1 VKRAAVLIG
10 VDQVGGM
17 PPLKDAAKGVRRM
30 EQWARSQKIDTVD
43 VLTDENNGSVEVGSI
58 KKAIKRI
65 VESGSFDQ
73 LIVYF
78 AGHGVNIRYG
88 EYWLLSDA
96 PSDTQAAVNVQGSEV
111 LARFAGIPHVVFF
124 SDACRTAAEG
134 IRAQLVTGSEIFPN
148 EGADALEKPVDQF
161 FACTLGRP
169 AHEIR
174 DPKATTQEFSALYTD
189 ALVAALRGNDNRVLD
204 WITEGAERIGLVRPR
219 QLKEYLL
226 GAVTARLKHL
236 NLQTKIIQVP
246 DARITSS
253 NDAWVS
259 RILAGDMERG
269 VAPVPISATTTIA
282 MVSASLLQTALASD
296 SVRLRAELDNAR
308 AISAVPESGLVKT
321 FKQTAAPFGPMHHES
336 KCGFKVRGDRI
347 VEAVSTGAETE
358 LFAIPSNVARVNT
371 LRYPGA
377 SVLLIFEDGSGVVL
391 PAIPEFLAAL
401 TVEDGELVDV
411 AYEPSDN
418 TSRWHEFEQY
428 GKEIRTLRAL
438 AASSTKDGVFRLEGQ
453 GALGVARR
461 LQYAKSVDPT
471 LAIYAAY
478 AYQDLRRSDLIR
490 EMSGYMGGDLGGRLF
505 DIALLARELEKK
517 QQGHCPECLAL
528 RRCCRRDGPCSVP
541 IVCCCQHRLRISD
554 ERCSRRSGRCL
565 MMKALSSFALHFREE
580 KSDDKA
586 IGVHTWPSPRTQGL
600 KIAEGRVD

>member
-1 VKRAAVLIG
+1 
-10 VDQVGGM
+10 M
-17 PPLKDAAKGVRRM
+17 PPLRDAAKGVRRM
-30 EQWARSQKIDTVD
+30 EQWARTQKIDLVE
-43 VLTDENNGSVEVGSI
+43 VFTDENDGSVEVGSI

-65 VESGSFDQ
+65 VESGTFDQ

-174 DPKATTQEFSALYTD
+174 DPNTTTQEFSALYTD
-189 ALVAALRGNDNRVLD
+189 ALVAALRGSDNRVLD
-204 WITEGAERIGLVRPR
+204 WTTQDAERIALVRPR

-226 GAVTARLKHL
+226 GAVTARLKDL

-253 NDAWVS
+253 PDAWVS
-259 RILAGDMERG
+259 RILAGDIERG
-269 VAPVPISATTTIA
+269 AAPISLTATTTIA
-282 MVSASLLQTALASD
+282 MISASLLQTALTGD
-296 SVRLRAELDNAR
+296 PVRLRTEINNAR
-308 AISAVPESGLVKT
+308 AVSGVPESGLIKT
-321 FKQTAAPFGPMHHES
+321 FEQTAVPFGPMHHES
-336 KCGFKVRGDRI
+336 RCGFKIRGARI
-347 VEAVSTGAETE
+347 VEAASTGAGTE
-358 LFAIPSNVARVNT
+358 LFATPGDVARVNT
-371 LRYPGA
+371 LKYPGA

-401 TVEDGELVDV
+401 TVEEGEVVDV

-418 TSRWHEFEQY
+418 TGRWYEFQQY
-428 GKEIRTLRAL
+428 GNDIRTLRAL

-453 GALGVARR
+453 DALGVARR

-478 AYQDLRRSDLIR
+478 AYQDLRRGDLIR
-490 EMSGYMGGDLGGRLF
+490 EMSDYMGGDLGGRLF
-505 DIALLARELEKK
+505 DIALLAREIDGKTAGTLPDVFGVAPLLS
-517 QQGHCPECLAL
+517 QGWAL
-528 RRCCRRDGPCSVP
+528 LGAHRVVLPPSLNNIERTLLPSVWTMFDKTG
-541 IVCCCQHRLRISD
+541 VAQLRAAFQKGEI
-554 ERCSRRSGRCL
+554 R
-565 MMKALSSFALHFREE
+565 
-580 KSDDKA
+580 
-586 IGVHTWPSPRTQGL
+586 
-600 KIAEGRVD
+600 

>member
-1 VKRAAVLIG
+1 MHTVKRAAVFIG
-10 VDQVGGM
+10 VDRVGGM
-17 PPLKDAAKGVRRM
+17 PPLKDAARGVRRM
-30 EQWARSQKIDTVD
+30 EQWARSQKIDVIE
-43 VLTDENNGSVEVGSI
+43 VFTDENDSSVEVGSI

-65 VESGSFDQ
+65 VESGNIDQ

-111 LARFAGIPHVVFF
+111 LARYAGIPHVVFF

-174 DPKATTQEFSALYTD
+174 DPNTTTREFSALYTD
-189 ALVAALRGNDNRVLD
+189 ALVAAVRGNDNRILD
-204 WITEGAERIGLVRPR
+204 WISQGTDRFALVRPR

-226 GAVTARLKHL
+226 GAITARLKDL

-259 RILAGDMERG
+259 RVLAGDIDRDA
-269 VAPVPISATTTIA
+269 APAPIAATTTIA
-282 MVSASLLQTALASD
+282 MVSASLLRTALTGD
-296 SVRLRAELDNAR
+296 STKLRTELDNAR
-308 AISAVPESGLVKT
+308 ATSGAPESSLIRT
-321 FKQTAAPFGPMHHES
+321 FERAAVPFGPMHHES
-336 KCGFKVRGDRI
+336 KCGFKIRGAKI

-358 LFAIPSNVARVNT
+358 LFTIPGDVVRVNT

-377 SVLLIFEDGSGVVL
+377 SVLVVLEEGSGVVL

-418 TSRWHEFEQY
+418 TPRWQDFQQY
-428 GKEIRTLRAL
+428 GKEVRTLRAL
-438 AASSTKDGVFRLEGQ
+438 AASSTKNGVFRLEGED
-453 GALGVARR
+453 ALGVARR
-461 LQYAKSVDPT
+461 LQYAKSIDPT
-471 LAIYAAY
+471 LAVYAAY
-478 AYQDLRRSDLIR
+478 AYQDLRRGDLIR
-490 EMSGYMGGDLGGRLF
+490 EMSGYMRGDLGGRLF
-505 DIALLARELEKK
+505 DIALLARELDAKTVGAVPEVFGIAPLLS
-517 QQGHCPECLAL
+517 QGWAL
-528 RRCCRRDGPCSVP
+528 LGAHRVTLPPSLNNIEQTLLPSVWTLFDDNG
-541 IVCCCQHRLRISD
+541 VAQLRAAFQKGEI
-554 ERCSRRSGRCL
+554 R
-565 MMKALSSFALHFREE
+565 
-580 KSDDKA
+580 
-586 IGVHTWPSPRTQGL
+586 
-600 KIAEGRVD
+600 